1 MTGGRW
7 PNVQSRPHAERRT
20 VAAMSDRSPQEE
32 FRKVLVGEHPKLIKV
47 RGRFRYLP
55 ANPRCKLCWAPF
67 GRPGGSLVR
76 HFGYGRF
83 PGNPA
88 ICQNCIS
95 QFRKAGVSGAEI
107 PVTLLFV
114 DIRGSTALGERLS
127 PTEFHDYLG
136 RFYRLGSKAILDHD
150 GLIDKVVGDE
160 IIGLFFGGVSG
171 SGHAHAG
178 LAAAIQLMS
187 SAGRQ
192 DASPQGPILVGGG
205 LHTGEAFV
213 GPTGPE
219 NVVDDFTALGDA
231 VNTTARLASA
241 AAAGELL
248 VSVEAADAAGEPST
262 DAERRTLEVRGRE
275 ATIDVIVLRPA
286 GQRSPVSG

>member
-1 MTGGRW
+1 M
-7 PNVQSRPHAERRT
+7 SRE
-20 VAAMSDRSPQEE
+20 SPQDG
-32 FRKVLVGEHPKLIKV
+32 FRKVLVGEHPALTRNRV
-47 RGRFRYLP
+47 RFKHLP
-55 ANPRCKLCWAPF
+55 SDPRCKLCWAPF
-67 GRPGGSLVR
+67 GGIGGAVVR
-76 HFGYGRF
+76 HFGFGRF

-95 QFRKAGVSGAEI
+95 QFRKMGMTGAEI

-114 DIRGSTALGERLS
+114 DIRGSTGLGERLT
-127 PTEFHDYLG
+127 PTEFRDYLG
-136 RFYRLGSKAILDHD
+136 RFYRLGSKAILEHD

-171 SGHAHAG
+171 PEHAQAG

-187 SAGRQ
+187 GAGRR
-192 DASPQGPILVGGG
+192 DASPQGPILVGGA

-248 VSVEAADAAGEPST
+248 VSVAAADAAGGLPPDS
-262 DAERRTLEVRGRE
+262 ERRTLEVRGRE

-286 GQRSPVSG
+286 DERTSVSA

>member
-1 MTGGRW
+1 MWRW
-7 PNVQSRPHAERRT
+7 CHHIARERRT
-20 VAAMSDRSPQEE
+20 VGAMSDESPQEE
-32 FRKVLVGEHPKLIKV
+32 FRKVLIGEHAGLIKR
-47 RGRFRYLP
+47 RGLFRHLP

-67 GRPGGSLVR
+67 GRPGGAVVR
-76 HFGYGRF
+76 HFGYSRF

-95 QFRKAGVSGAEI
+95 QFRKVGMTGAEI

-114 DIRGSTALGERLS
+114 DIRGSTALGERLT
-127 PTEFHDYLG
+127 PTEFRDYLG

-171 SGHAHAG
+171 PEHAHAG

-187 SAGRQ
+187 SAGRR
-192 DASPQGPILVGGG
+192 DASPQGPILVGGA

-248 VSVEAADAAGEPST
+248 VSVAAADAAGDLLTE
-262 DAERRTLEVRGRE
+262 AERRTLEVRGRE

-286 GQRSPVSG
+286 EAATPVRD